1 LRRTP
6 VTKTKRYRLADAL
19 RVKAELDAMPHHEP
33 EEISLREA
41 LTLLSPEIHTLR
53 RKNYGWPAIVA
64 MLAKGGIEVS
74 PSVLKK
80 RLSERRDGAGMK
92 GSRRKAPKDES
103 PRRPAKT
110 TAARSV
116 AMPKSSAATE
126 ADVQTDGPVTEGAT
140 GGGPTTTFLE
150 GAARG
155 ERPHADAATM
165 DAATTTPAGPPPP
178 RATRTTGEAA
188 ATTTA
193 RSLGSEV
200 PRTTREPVAGSG
212 HERAEDTA
220 EEAPGAGIG
229 TVRPQ
234 AVISV
239 APTAAPKGHPAS
251 GTGRP
256 KAGS

>member
-1 LRRTP
+1 LRRIP

-41 LTLLSPEIHTLR
+41 LTLLSPEIITLR

-80 RLSERRDGAGMK
+80 RLSERRDAAGMK

-103 PRRPAKT
+103 PRRPART

-140 GGGPTTTFLE
+140 GGGTTTTFPE
-150 GAARG
+150 AAARG
-155 ERPHADAATM
+155 ERPHPDAAAE
-165 DAATTTPAGPPPP
+165 AATTTPAGPPPP

-188 ATTTA
+188 ATTA
-193 RSLGSEV
+193 GSLGSEV

-212 HERAEDTA
+212 HERVEDSA

-251 GTGRP
+251 STGRP

>member
-1 LRRTP
+1 M
-6 VTKTKRYRLADAL
+6 TKTKRYRLADAL

-53 RKNYGWPAIVA
+53 RKNYGWPAIVT

-80 RLSERRDGAGMK
+80 RLSERRDAGGMK

-103 PRRPAKT
+103 PRRPART
-110 TAARSV
+110 TGARSV

-126 ADVQTDGPVTEGAT
+126 ADGQTDGPVTEGAT
-140 GGGPTTTFLE
+140 GGGPTTTFLDA
-150 GAARG
+150 AARG
-155 ERPHADAATM
+155 ERPHADAAT
-165 DAATTTPAGPPPP
+165 DAATTTPAGPPPS
-178 RATRTTGEAA
+178 RATTTTGESAPPQP
-188 ATTTA
+188 TG
-193 RSLGSEV
+193 SLGSDV
-200 PRTTREPVAGSG
+200 PRTTRQPVAGSG
-212 HERAEDTA
+212 HERAESVVGD
-220 EEAPGAGIG
+220 APGAGGG

-239 APTAAPKGHPAS
+239 APTATPKG
-251 GTGRP
+251 GTAGGAGRP
-256 KAGS
+256 KASS